1 MLGCNLIKAGK
12 LIIASLSERE
22 IQLFYSFMFLKVY
35 KGTRQKQLSGF
46 FPLTPLTE
54 NHFAKKPLA
63 ESGGTPTKLFQSCLK
78 VVSKLSHTVRLTVKL
93 C

>member
-22 IQLFYSFMFLKVY
+22 IQLFYSFMFLEVY

-46 FPLTPLTE
+46 CPLRGGGEYHPFPLKTGL
-54 NHFAKKPLA
+54 
-63 ESGGTPTKLFQSCLK
+63 SGPKTLLLPTFGLFGPF
-78 VVSKLSHTVRLTVKL
+78 
-93 C
+93 